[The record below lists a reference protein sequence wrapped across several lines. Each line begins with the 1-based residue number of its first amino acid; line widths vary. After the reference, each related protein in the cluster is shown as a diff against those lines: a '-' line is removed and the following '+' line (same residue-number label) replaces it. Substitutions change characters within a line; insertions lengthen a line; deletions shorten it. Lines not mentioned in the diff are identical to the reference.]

1 MTPAR
6 SRAGSLMGCEA
17 IGWLA
22 TIVPGLWAGRHA
34 AVAA

>member
-6 SRAGSLMGCEA
+6 SRAGGRMGCEA

-22 TIVPGLWAGRHA
+22 PGLWAGRHA

>member
-22 TIVPGLWAGRHA
+22 TIVPGPRAGRQA